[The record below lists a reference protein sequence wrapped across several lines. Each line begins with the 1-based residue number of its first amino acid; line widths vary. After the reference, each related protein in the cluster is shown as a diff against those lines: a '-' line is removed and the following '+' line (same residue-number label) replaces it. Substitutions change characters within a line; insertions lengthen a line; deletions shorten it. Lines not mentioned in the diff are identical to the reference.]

1 MDNSANDLPALSGF
15 HASDVQMRPVAYKFR
30 FTFTDQDKEH
40 TYQGDLPKIKRWNRI
55 AEQFLEHTVAKYAFG
70 NKAIGGIEFLNKLGE
85 YTYAHFHLHFY
96 SVSPR
101 DTIAKQYRRIL
112 EDRFD
117 DQESRGIKA
126 FYLHATPTRDD
137 DKFWR
142 YPLKQGKDYKLT
154 SGFPFEKIDHMFQV
168 AHDSWKIGQEVA
180 LAKNDK
186 RDSTDT
192 LFERAREKIK
202 KLNPK
207 GKYEITQCFIEFYK
221 DDSKPINK
229 PVIIGYVMLFQLL
242 EGYISSEDLAK
253 SWMD

>member
-1 MDNSANDLPALSGF
+1 MDSSANDPTGLSAF
-15 HASDVQMRPVAYKFR
+15 HAKDVQMRPVAYKFR

-40 TYQGDLPKIKRWNRI
+40 TYQGDLPKLKRWQRI
-55 AEQFLEHTVAKYAFG
+55 AKLFLDHTVEKYAFG

-154 SGFPFEKIDHMFQV
+154 SGFPYEKIDHMFQV

-186 RDSTDT
+186 RDSADT
-192 LFERAREKIK
+192 LFDRAREKIK
-202 KLNPK
+202 KLNPQSK
-207 GKYEITQCFIEFYK
+207 IEITKCFIEFYK
-221 DDSKPINK
+221 EDSKPINRQ
-229 PVIIGYVMLFQLL
+229 IITGYVTLYQLH
-242 EGYISSEDLAK
+242 EGLITAMSLAE
-253 SWMD
+253 SWQ